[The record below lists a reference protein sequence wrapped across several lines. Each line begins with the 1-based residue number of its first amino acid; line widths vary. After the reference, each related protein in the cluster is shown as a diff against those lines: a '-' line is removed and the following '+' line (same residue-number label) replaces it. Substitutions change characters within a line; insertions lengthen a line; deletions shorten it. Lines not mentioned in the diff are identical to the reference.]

1 MRITTNVAADNN
13 SLLEN
18 FKAHLINQDLAPK
31 TIRVYFHDIKLFSE
45 WIASISQEKP
55 ISLTEAGV
63 VDLAAFRKYLTEEK
77 SFKPA
82 TINRR
87 IQSLRLFY
95 RWLKEQ
101 KYIENDPAEKLH
113 FMRVS
118 KHQKPYALNREE
130 VLSILRAANIS
141 PHKMEKRNFALV
153 QLMLQTGMRVSEV
166 ADLKQE
172 HVKLKSHG
180 GFVRIVGK
188 GLREREI
195 PLNTSVR
202 KALTDYFEEIG
213 WTAPKN
219 PVFYSNRQTA
229 LSGRTIQ
236 KIIANIVKRAGV
248 TRIQVSNNTFRHT
261 FAVNY
266 LKSNPGKLVELSSIL
281 GHESLN
287 TTAIYTWPTGED
299 LAKDLERI
307 PLNVLGE

>member
-1 MRITTNVAADNN
+1 MRIKTDVPNN
-13 SLLEN
+13 TLLEN

-31 TIRVYFHDIKLFSE
+31 TIRGYSHDLKLFSE
-45 WIASISQEKP
+45 WIASISLEKP
-55 ISLTEAGV
+55 ISMVQVSV

-77 SFKPA
+77 SQKPA
-82 TINRR
+82 TVNRR

-101 KYIENDPAEKLH
+101 KYIESNPSEKLH
-113 FMRVS
+113 FIRVS
-118 KHQKPYALNREE
+118 KHQKPYAITREE
-130 VLSILRAANIS
+130 VLSILRAANSS
-141 PHKMEKRNFALV
+141 PHKMGKRNFALV

-172 HVKLKSHG
+172 NTKIKAHG

-188 GLREREI
+188 GMREREV
-195 PLNTSVR
+195 PLNTSAR
-202 KALTDYFEEIG
+202 KALSEYWEAIG
-213 WTAPKN
+213 WASPKN
-219 PVFYSNRQTA
+219 PVFFSNRKTA
-229 LSGRTIQ
+229 LSARTIQ
-236 KIIANIVKRAGV
+236 KIIANIVKRAGI

-261 FAVNY
+261 FAANY
-266 LKSNPGKLVELSSIL
+266 LKSNPGKLVELSSLL